1 MHTSLV
7 ERLALIGLLIQSIG
21 YGAYMLKMQANAV
34 LTLMAFLTGSLIYAI
49 FLLLQ
54 PTVIANEIVWAPN
67 STDTKYHR
75 LFFSDG
81 TVMRREKYQDYDWTP
96 WREDEDYPKPPK
108 GR

>member
-1 MHTSLV
+1 MS
-7 ERLALIGLLIQSIG
+7 RIQS
-21 YGAYMLKMQANAV
+21 NAL
-34 LTLMAFLTGSLIYAI
+34 LTLLVALTGGLAYSI
-49 FLLLQ
+49 FLLKQ

-75 LFFSDG
+75 LYFSDG

-96 WREDEDYPKPPK
+96 WREDEYYPKPPK

>member
-1 MHTSLV
+1 MIRVH
-7 ERLALIGLLIQSIG
+7 RLGSIFPCANIG
-21 YGAYMLKMQANAV
+21 YGESMSKTQANAL
-34 LTLMAFLTGSLIYAI
+34 LTLMVVLIGGLAYTI
-49 FLLLQ
+49 VLLQQ
-54 PTVIANEIVWAPN
+54 PTVFANEIVWAPN
-67 STDTKYHR
+67 STETKYHR

>member
-1 MHTSLV
+1 MSKTQANVLMALMV
-7 ERLALIGLLIQSIG
+7 VLIGG
-21 YGAYMLKMQANAV
+21 FAY
-34 LTLMAFLTGSLIYAI
+34 TI
-49 FLLLQ
+49 LLLKQ
-54 PTVIANEIVWAPN
+54 PTVISNEIVWAPN

>member
-1 MHTSLV
+1 MSKAQANVLMALMV
-7 ERLALIGLLIQSIG
+7 VLIGGS
-21 YGAYMLKMQANAV
+21 AY
-34 LTLMAFLTGSLIYAI
+34 TI
-49 FLLLQ
+49 LLLKQ